1 MLQNVHLMQSWL
13 PKLERD
19 LEMCADSAHEDFRC
33 FISAEP
39 PSLSYMKNMPESL
52 MQSCIKVA
60 NEAPADLLSNLT
72 RSWVNFSQE
81 RIDACKKPA
90 EYKACLFTLVWYHS
104 VICGRRRFGQQGWS
118 RKYSFNTGDLT
129 VCANVLMDYI
139 NNNPEAVPWDD
150 LRYIF
155 GEIMY
160 GGHITDAW
168 DRRTNNTYLSVYLKP
183 DIMKGM
189 ELGPGFPLPDVSIA
203 TFDSIM
209 DYFNTALPKESPP
222 MFGLHPNA
230 EIGYLTAFQDDI
242 FKAIISLGGGSSGGG
257 GAGGGGGVR
266 GTLNDLLER
275 LPENFSMF
283 DIEAR
288 AQPLY
293 SGPSAPYVIVAVQE
307 CERMNA
313 LLDEIRR
320 SLVELR
326 KGLDGSLNMSEPME
340 DLATALG
347 INQVPGRNPFH
358 KCNWEKYAWPSKRS
372 LSSWFQDL
380 LRRVD
385 QFTKWSSTLE
395 TPLSI
400 WLPGIFNPMAVLTAI
415 MQVTARST
423 GLPLDKMAVDTHV
436 TTMMQPAEATAYP
449 ENGMYAHGLFME
461 GARWATGEEAGDPV
475 VVGTTPTAG
484 FITESRLKQLLPPM
498 PLLCAYK
505 RRRPTPPLSV
515 HPASFLTTRPPT
527 RAPHT
532 PSADLRAVPVQ
543 PTWIPSS
550 VGYLRQNPEVYEC
563 PVYVTTFRGHT
574 YIFLATMRTREAASK
589 WTLAGCALVL
599 QEDD

>member
-1 MLQNVHLMQSWL
+1 V
-13 PKLERD
+13 LESYITK
-19 LEMCADSAHEDFRC
+19 DS
-33 FISAEP
+33 
-39 PSLSYMKNMPESL
+39 
-52 MQSCIKVA
+52 KV
-60 NEAPADLLSNLT
+60 
-72 RSWVNFSQE
+72 
-81 RIDACKKPA
+81 
-90 EYKACLFTLVWYHS
+90 
-104 VICGRRRFGQQGWS
+104 
-118 RKYSFNTGDLT
+118 
-129 VCANVLMDYI
+129 
-139 NNNPEAVPWDD
+139 VPWQD

-183 DIMKGM
+183 DIMKGC
-189 ELGPGFPLPDVSIA
+189 ELGPGFPVPDVGAA

-209 DYFNTALPKESPP
+209 DYFNTSLPKESPP

-257 GAGGGGGVR
+257 GGGGASGVR
-266 GTLNDLLER
+266 ATLNDLLER

-293 SGPSAPYVIVAVQE
+293 SGASAPYVIVAVQE

-340 DLATALG
+340 DLATCLG
-347 INQVPGRNPFH
+347 VNMVPGRNPFH
-358 KCNWEKYAWPSKRS
+358 KCSWEKYAWPSKRP
-372 LSSWFQDL
+372 LASWFTDL
-380 LRRVD
+380 LKRVD
-385 QFTKWSSTLE
+385 QFSKWSATLE
-395 TPLSI
+395 TPVSL

-415 MQVTARST
+415 MQVTARAT

-436 TTMMQPAEATAYP
+436 TTMLSAEEAKEFP
-449 ENGMYAHGLFME
+449 EHGLYVHGLFME
-461 GARWATGEEAGDPV
+461 GARWAVGEEAGETA
-475 VVGTTPTAG
+475 VVGRTTTAG

-498 PLLCAYK
+498 PLLY
-505 RRRPTPPLSV
+505 
-515 HPASFLTTRPPT
+515 
-527 RAPHT
+527 
-532 PSADLRAVPVQ
+532 LRAVPVQ
-543 PTWIPSS
+543 PKWIATG
-550 VGYLRQNPEVYEC
+550 VGYLRQDPSTYEC

-574 YIFLATMRTREAASK
+574 YIFLATMRTKEAASK